1 MRKVALAFFMVVP
14 LYCVADQSSAIEL
27 NIEESQA
34 IFVAMTKCLQNKCDL
49 SKYRISIRPGAE
61 VLEIVFL
68 SRDVGVE
75 ELFSSDYEIIQN
87 RHYFVDR
94 HTHALIRQYTEK

>member
-1 MRKVALAFFMVVP
+1 MRKVTLAFLMVMP
-14 LYCVADQSSAIEL
+14 IYCASGQSSAIEL
-27 NIEESQA
+27 NIDESQA
-34 IFVAMTKCLQNKCDL
+34 IFIAMSKCLQDKCDL
-49 SKYRISIRPGAE
+49 SKYRISIRSGAE

-68 SRDVGVE
+68 SRDVGVR

-94 HTHALIRQYTEK
+94 HTRALIRQYTEK